1 MIFLGIVQSLAGFFI
16 FLFRKPKHT
25 SNTILAFWLLIL
37 ALVLS
42 GGLVEGGVVQYF
54 KPGVFPLVF
63 LFGPMLYFYIQSQI
77 FPGFRFQKKHALH
90 LLPFLGVVL
99 HRIFSHPVNIEFID
113 TSAQNLSNAVYE
125 LLMFISIFA
134 YWIADIRLLLKHQK
148 NLPNNFSYRSER
160 LTLNWTWVVVFV
172 NILIFM
178 LMFLSPFLGS
188 SFENIDP
195 IWLFNFNFALFGYL
209 LTIFGLIQ
217 PVIFKGEKTAIPI
230 REPVTKNNQPQK
242 YQRSSLS
249 DLEMEI
255 IAENIRTYFKQ
266 KQPYLNA
273 EFDLQTMSTEMGV
286 SRQNLSR
293 VINEKLDKNF
303 YRLVNE
309 YRVDEVINKMNDSS
323 FSHLSLLG
331 LAIDSGFNSK
341 ASFNRVFK
349 EITGKTPSEFKRK
362 TDKI

>member
-1 MIFLGIVQSLAGFFI
+1 MLFLGIVQSLAGFVI
-16 FLFRKPKHT
+16 FLFRKPKHS
-25 SNTILAFWLLIL
+25 SNLILAFWLLII

-77 FPGFRFQKKHALH
+77 FDEFQFQKKHILH
-90 LLPFLGVVL
+90 LVPFFGVVL
-99 HRIFSHPVNIEFID
+99 HRIFSQPVNIEFID
-113 TSAQNLSNAVYE
+113 TEAQNLNNAIYE
-125 LLMFISIFA
+125 LLMFISIVV
-134 YWIADIRLLLKHQK
+134 YWIAGIHLLLKHRK

-160 LTLNWTWVVVFV
+160 LTLNWTWMVVFV

-188 SFENIDP
+188 LMQNVDP
-195 IWLFNFNFALFGYL
+195 IWLFHFNFALFGYL
-209 LTIFGLIQ
+209 LTLFGLMQ
-217 PVIFKGEKTAIPI
+217 PVIFYREKPLRNLDAMNKSQT
-230 REPVTKNNQPQK
+230 QK
-242 YQRSSLS
+242 YQRSGLTNP
-249 DLEMEI
+249 EMEEI
-255 IAENIRTYFKQ
+255 VEKIYSYFEQNK
-266 KQPYLNA
+266 PYLNA
-273 EFDLQTMSTEMGV
+273 EFDLQKMSVEINV

-293 VINEKLDKNF
+293 VINEKLNKNF

-309 YRVDEVINKMNDSS
+309 FRVDEVIIKMNDSS

-331 LAIDSGFNSK
+331 LALESGFNSK

-349 EITGKTPSEFKRK
+349 EITGKTPSEFKSN
-362 TDKI
+362 DA

>member
-90 LLPFLGVVL
+90 LIPFLGVAL
-99 HRIFSHPVNIEFID
+99 HRIFSQPVNIEFID
-113 TSAQNLSNAVYE
+113 VNAQNLSNAVYE

-134 YWIADIRLLLKHQK
+134 YWIAGIRLLVKHQK
-148 NLPNNFSYRSER
+148 NLPDNFSYRSER

-172 NILIFM
+172 NILLFM

-188 SFENIDP
+188 FFENIDP
-195 IWLFNFNFALFGYL
+195 MWLFHFNFALFAYL
-209 LTIFGLIQ
+209 LTIFGLMQ
-217 PVIFKGEKTAIPI
+217 PVIFYGEKA
-230 REPVTKNNQPQK
+230 EKNSQPQK
-242 YQRSSLS
+242 YQRSALTNS
-249 DLEMEI
+249 EMET
-255 IAENIRTYFKQ
+255 IAENVHTYFKQ

-273 EFDLQTMSTEMGV
+273 EFDLQAMSNEMNV

-309 YRVDEVINKMNDSS
+309 YRVNEVINKMNDVSY
-323 FSHLSLLG
+323 SHLSLLG
-331 LAIDSGFNSK
+331 LALDCGFNSK

-362 TDKI
+362 TYKL